1 SVIGCTVVDTEDKE
15 LGQVFDVIQTG
26 SNDVYWVK
34 GKGKEEVLIPAL
46 KDIVVSVDVENSKI
60 VIKPVHVWSE

>member
-1 SVIGCTVVDTEDKE
+1 VVDTEDKE

-46 KDIVVSVDVENSKI
+46 KDIVVSVDVKNSKI